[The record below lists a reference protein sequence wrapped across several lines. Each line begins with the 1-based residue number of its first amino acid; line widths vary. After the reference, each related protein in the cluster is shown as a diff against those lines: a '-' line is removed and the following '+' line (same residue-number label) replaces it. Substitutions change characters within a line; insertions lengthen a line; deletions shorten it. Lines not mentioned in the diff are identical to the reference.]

1 LQHRADNNEAAARG
15 LVYAQIPQEA
25 NMNTQTTAALNT
37 AWRLAFAVVLVIP
50 LLFPLPFA
58 LPSLP

>member
-1 LQHRADNNEAAARG
+1 MLINNEAAAGG
-15 LVYAQIPQEA
+15 LVRAQISQEA

-50 LLFPLPFA
+50 LPFA
-58 LPSLP
+58 LPSLL